1 MVRDEEHTKAWG
13 LAFNVNEN
21 LSISY
26 GERDVVFK
34 GAVHQL
40 TLQKKVMVLL

>member
-1 MVRDEEHTKAWG
+1 MNRQIDAWG

-26 GERDVVFK
+26 GERDVVYTDNA
-34 GAVHQL
+34 GDV
-40 TLQKKVMVLL
+40 T